1 MTVYNALGQRVERLH
16 DGVLGAGR
24 HRVVWDA
31 SDFGPGLYFYR
42 VETDAGMKTGKM
54 MLVK

>member
-1 MTVYNALGQRVERLH
+1 MQ
-16 DGVLGAGR
+16 DGVLGEGR

-31 SDFGPGLYFYR
+31 ADAGPGLYFYR
-42 VETDAGMKTGKM
+42 VETNAGMKTGKM